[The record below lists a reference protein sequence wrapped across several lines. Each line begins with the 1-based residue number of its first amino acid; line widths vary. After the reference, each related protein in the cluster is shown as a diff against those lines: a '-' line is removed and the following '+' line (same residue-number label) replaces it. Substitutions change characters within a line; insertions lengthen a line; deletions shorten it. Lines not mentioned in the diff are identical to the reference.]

1 MKYLVVKGWLG
12 FGDRLETLIMC
23 VKFAQA
29 NNLKI
34 YVDWTD
40 SIWSHGEESFYKY
53 FKIVN
58 MPVLE
63 SLDDIPADATVYPE
77 FWKDKVKLPF
87 TQQMFDT
94 LKPHEVLNNII
105 PTYATFN
112 ADVIVYSCTG
122 RRAIYDDI
130 QFFSNVFRV
139 TDERILEEIKK
150 RKSLYNLSSSI
161 GIHIRG
167 TDRVKNLQ
175 KRELSVQYMAVN
187 AVMNGGLSGIKMIAV
202 GDDKESVELWKRFF
216 PDVKVVS
223 SLSLQNTTS
232 KGIHNA
238 PKEELTLSKDEMN
251 VDMLVDFFTLSSC
264 ARILTTFKDS
274 RFARE
279 AKQLHPHLDSILRN
293 E

>member
-29 NNLKI
+29 NNLQI

-53 FKIVN
+53 FKFVN

-77 FWKDKVKLPF
+77 YWKDKVKLPF
-87 TQQMFDT
+87 TQQMFET
-94 LKPHEVLNNII
+94 LKPHEVLNNIL
-105 PTYATFN
+105 PTYATFD
-112 ADVIVYSCTG
+112 ADVIVYSCSG

-139 TDERILEEIKK
+139 TDQRILDEIKK

-161 GIHIRG
+161 GIHVRG

-187 AVMNGGLSGIKMIAV
+187 AVMNGGLSGVKMIAV

-223 SLSLQNTTS
+223 SLSLENTIK

-238 PKEELTLSKDEMN
+238 SKEELTLSKDEMN

-279 AKQLHPHLDSILRN
+279 AKQLHPYLNTILRN